1 MGNYNRNFEMIGT
14 KLKKYI
20 GTDSD
25 VAIPFGIT
33 EICDGA
39 FSDNLMLERIS
50 IPDSVIRIK
59 DAFSRCR
66 NLKTVEIADSV
77 TEISWLAFN
86 GCTNLCHI
94 NLPSKIKNVNGWWF
108 GFDYLSLTQYSNAY
122 YLGSKN
128 NPFFALIKTI
138 DKDVLFCDI
147 HKDTVFIG
155 CKAFQE
161 CTELEFIEIPSSV
174 QVIEE
179 YAFYKCENLKTVVF
193 NEGLK
198 EIGNAA
204 FSDTSISS
212 LKLPKSLEIL
222 GNSFSRCRELSE
234 VSIPSELKDICGEVF
249 NGCNALEYNSFSNGL
264 YLGNNENPYVFLRGC
279 KDKDISEYS
288 IHPKTRYIVEAFY
301 KCEKLK
307 QITIP
312 NNVVIIGEKA
322 FANTGI
328 KHISIPSSVKRIGY
342 SAFSGCKYLNSIQL
356 TNSVEKM
363 NSPFSN
369 NNNIS
374 LVSFLGSVEDWLKIP
389 TDTIS
394 ESFHLLINGDPLSEL
409 YIPEGTTTLYKGSI
423 SGCID
428 LSSVSFPKTIET
440 IEQKALTNIPNVTE
454 IEIRAKSPYYEIS
467 NGCIVDIINGRIVYG
482 TNSAVIPQDE
492 SITSIGEY
500 AFAGC
505 KNMKKMIVPNN
516 ISNIGYDAFRKC
528 ESLEEITICG
538 NIDKISDSLFYGCSS
553 LKTITL
559 PNGITEIGECAFFDC
574 SNLEEID
581 IPEGVTHIGVYAFSG
596 CFNLKKI
603 VLPRSLSSV
612 MLYWEDDEIFPNNTK
627 LEAFFCGDA
636 EDFESISVDLEFT
649 DEDDDE
655 DEISPYEVFPDSIVF
670 NYDGHGEL
678 LTTYTVKNIDFS
690 ERYNTKN
697 LLFGISSAEYDC
709 ENESLQINFSFFS
722 KENDVRIWVKEIALY
737 PMSGDIDDGEIYS
750 EKYIHIVNSS
760 KGSYTFPC
768 LTLEDNLFNSM
779 YICPLGDGTYENGY
793 DEDICWDTLKLTL
806 AVDKHK
812 DDNCELI
819 SLTLDSDDID
829 IVGISDDEP
838 SFQSNSILY
847 IYKGNI
853 KCHTQNH
860 SIIQT
865 TAILHGK
872 TDNEISIN
880 VEYCK
885 DCKKY
890 LLEYSLY
897 ERYRNRYGV
906 LIGNLRMVVN
916 GNFDGEYDLALES
929 PLKLSGY
936 NVGQKEGL
944 TTRERHYILA
954 KIVYDG
960 IMSKG
965 DVIRYLSYFIRMNGA
980 RRGNELAVEKWQSD
994 LEFIE
999 SYNMNLQPQ
1008 VYISSIEK
1016 Y

>member
-1 MGNYNRNFEMIGT
+1 MSNFKRDFEIIGT
-14 KLKKYI
+14 KLKRYR
-20 GTDSD
+20 GADNHVD
-25 VAIPFGIT
+25 IPFGVT

-39 FSDNLMLERIS
+39 FADNLSLEHIT
-50 IPDSVIRIK
+50 IPDSVVRIN

-77 TEISWLAFN
+77 TEISWLAFT
-86 GCTNLCHI
+86 GCTNLRHI
-94 NLPSKIKNVNGWWF
+94 NLPSEIKHVNGWWF
-108 GFDYLSLTQYSNAY
+108 DFDNLSLTRYSNAY
-122 YLGSKN
+122 YLGSNN
-128 NPFFALIKTI
+128 NPFFALIKTL
-138 DKDVLFCDI
+138 DKDVLSCDI
-147 HKDTVFIG
+147 HKDTVFVG
-155 CKAFQE
+155 RKAFE
-161 CTELEFIEIPSSV
+161 KCTELESIEIPSSV

-179 YAFYKCENLKTVVF
+179 YAFDECENLNTIIF

-204 FSDTSISS
+204 FSDTAISS
-212 LKLPKSLEIL
+212 LILPNSLEIL
-222 GNSFSRCRELSE
+222 GNSFSRCKELSE
-234 VSIPSELKDICGEVF
+234 VSIPSELKNICGGVF
-249 NGCNALEYNSFSNGL
+249 HGCDVLKYTTFSNGL
-264 YLGNNENPYVFLRGC
+264 YLGNNENPYVLLHRC
-279 KDKDISEYS
+279 LNKDISEYS
-288 IHPKTRYIVEAFY
+288 IHPKTRYIIEAFN
-301 KCEKLK
+301 KCENLK

-312 NNVVIIGEKA
+312 NNVVIIGENA
-322 FANTGI
+322 FANTSI
-328 KHISIPSSVKRIGY
+328 KHISIPNSVKRIG
-342 SAFSGCKYLNSIQL
+342 SGAFGGCKQLNSIQL
-356 TNSVEKM
+356 TNSVEEI
-363 NSPFSN
+363 NSSFGYDS
-369 NNNIS
+369 NIS
-374 LVSFLGSVEDWLKIP
+374 LVSFLGSVEDWVKIP
-389 TDTIS
+389 TYTIS
-394 ESFHLLINGDPLSEL
+394 EKFHLLINGEPLSEL
-409 YIPEGTTTLYKGSI
+409 YIPEGTTTLYTGSI

-428 LSSVSFPKTIET
+428 LLSISLPETIET
-440 IEQKALTNIPNVTE
+440 IDRKALTNIPNVSD
-454 IEIRAKSPYYEIS
+454 IEIRGKNPFYEIS
-467 NGCIVDIINGRIVYG
+467 NGCIIDIFNSKIVYG
-482 TNSAVIPQDE
+482 TSFAEIPQDE
-492 SITSIGEY
+492 MIKSIGEY

-505 KNMKKMIVPNN
+505 KNLKRIVIPNN
-516 ISNIGYDAFRKC
+516 ISIIACDAFSGC

-538 NIDKISDSLFYGCSS
+538 SIDKISDSLFYGCSS
-553 LKTITL
+553 LKNITL
-559 PNGITEIGECAFFDC
+559 PKGITKIGEHAFCDC
-574 SNLEEID
+574 ISLEEVD

-596 CFNLKKI
+596 CHNLKKI
-603 VLPRSLSSV
+603 IFPRSLSGV
-612 MLYWEDDEIFPNNTK
+612 TLYLKEDEIFPQNTK
-627 LEAFFCGDA
+627 LEAFYCGDE
-636 EDFESISVDLEFT
+636 EDFENICVYLEYS
-649 DEDDDE
+649 DEDEDE
-655 DEISPYEVFPDSIVF
+655 DEISPYEVFPDSIIF

-678 LTTYTVKNIDFS
+678 LTTYTVKNLDFS

-709 ENESLQINFSFFS
+709 ENESLQINFSFLS
-722 KENDVRIWVKEIALY
+722 KESDVRIWVKEIALY

-750 EKYIHIVNSS
+750 EKYIHIVDSN

-768 LTLEDNLFNSM
+768 LTLEDDLFNSM
-779 YICPLGDGTYENGY
+779 YICPLGEGTNENGY

-806 AVDKHK
+806 AVDKHN

-819 SLTLDSDDID
+819 CLTLDSDDID

-853 KCHTQNH
+853 KCHAQNH

-880 VEYCK
+880 VEYCE

-897 ERYRNRYGV
+897 EHYRNRYSV

-980 RRGNELAVEKWQSD
+980 RRGNELAVEKWQND